1 MQAWI
6 LSIMLSLAPPQGSS
20 DESVYDQFERYD
32 SIAADLTAEV
42 EQGPWLFSGP
52 QADRR
57 TALIMLS
64 IMFMESGF
72 HYGVDVGRI
81 AGDGGR
87 SVCVLQRMVGNSETP
102 EGWDRVDLI
111 RDRRKCIRSALNL
124 AGKCNGMCGG
134 DWIKA
139 YGSGSCSRG
148 GKAAAK
154 RWALYYRLRRR
165 WMK

>member
-1 MQAWI
+1 
-6 LSIMLSLAPPQGSS
+6 MLSLSPLSGGENE
-20 DESVYDQFERYD
+20 DVYDQLERYE
-32 SIAADLTAEV
+32 SIAENLASEV
-42 EQGPWLFSGP
+42 KGGPWLFSGP
-52 QADRR
+52 KAEDR
-57 TALIMLS
+57 TALIMLA

-72 HYGVDVGRI
+72 HYGVDTGAI

-87 SVCVLQRMVGNSETP
+87 SVCLLQRNVGNGETP

-124 AGKCNGMCGG
+124 AGKCHGMCGG
-134 DWIKA
+134 NWIKA
-139 YGSGSCSRG
+139 YGSGSCARG